1 MAVAIKP
8 TLKLGDEG
16 IHVNNLQTVLNML
29 GYLERDYITSVFD
42 FRTEH
47 AVKSFQS
54 YWGLRIDGIVGPET
68 WNALEAALGGEMA
81 PPPDMWKHKLWD
93 WITEHKVL
101 SFLMLGGL
109 GLCIYLAVKK

>member
-1 MAVAIKP
+1 MPVATKP

-16 IHVNNLQTVLNML
+16 IHVNDLQSMLWML
-29 GYLERDYITSVFD
+29 GYLEREYITSIFD

-54 YWGLRIDGIVGPET
+54 DWNLRIDGIVGPET
-68 WNALEAALGGEMA
+68 WVALEAAVEGEL
-81 PPPDMWKHKLWD
+81 PPGKNLWD
-93 WITEHKVL
+93 WIREHKVL
-101 SFLMLGGL
+101 SFLMLGGI